1 MRIATMRGFA
11 VALALCAGAAFAQG
25 FPSKPVRI
33 VVPFPPGGST
43 DIAARLVA
51 PKLAELWKQPVVVE
65 NKPGAAAN
73 IGADFVAKS
82 PPDGHTQLLATT
94 ALAASAAIFDK
105 LTYDPQRDLAPVV
118 FVAAI
123 PNLLVV
129 HPSVPAATPQAFVA
143 YARANPGKLNFASPG
158 ASTGQRLT
166 FELLK
171 QMTGIEV
178 VHVAY
183 KGGAPAGQALLAGE
197 VQSMIMN
204 VVEAQPHVKG
214 GRLRALAATTLKRA
228 PGFPDVPTLAETVA
242 PGLDASV
249 WQGLLVAGGTAP
261 DVIARIRADWIAVLA
276 QPDVRERLV
285 GLGMDVTPGTS
296 AEFARFLG
304 EEIAKWKKVAQ
315 TANIKGE

>member
-1 MRIATMRGFA
+1 VKI
-11 VALALCAGAAFAQG
+11 
-25 FPSKPVRI
+25 I
-33 VVPFPPGGST
+33 VPFPPGGST

-105 LTYDPQRDLAPVV
+105 LTYDPVRDLAPVV

-123 PNLLVV
+123 PNLLMI

-143 YARANPGKLNFASPG
+143 YVKANPGKLNFASPG

-166 FELLK
+166 FELFK
-171 QMTGIEV
+171 QMAGLDIL
-178 VHVAY
+178 HVAY

-197 VQSMIMN
+197 VQAMVMN
-204 VVEAQPHVKG
+204 VVEAQPLVKG
-214 GRLRALAATTLKRA
+214 GRLRPLAATTLKRA
-228 PGFPDVPTLAETVA
+228 TGFPDVPTLAETVA

-249 WQGLLVAGGTAP
+249 WQGVLVAGGTP
-261 DVIARIRADWIAVLA
+261 PEGIARIRADWITVLA
-276 QPDVRERLV
+276 QPEIRERLV
-285 GLGMDVTPGTS
+285 GLGMDLTPGTS
-296 AEFARFLG
+296 AEFARFLAD
-304 EEIAKWKKVAQ
+304 EIAKWKKVAQ

>member
-1 MRIATMRGFA
+1 MK
-11 VALALCAGAAFAQG
+11 ALALLFLLAAGTAFAQS
-25 FPSKPVRI
+25 FPSRPVKI

-105 LTYDPQRDLAPVV
+105 LTYDPVKDLAPVV

-123 PNLLVV
+123 PNLLMV
-129 HPSVPAATPQAFVA
+129 HSSVPATTPQAFVA
-143 YARANPGKLNFASPG
+143 YAKANPGKLNFASPG

-166 FELLK
+166 FELFK
-171 QMTGIEV
+171 QMTGIDV
-178 VHVAY
+178 VHIAY

-197 VQSMIMN
+197 VQAMIMN

-249 WQGLLVAGGTAP
+249 WQGVLVAGGTPPEA
-261 DVIARIRADWIAVLA
+261 IARIRAVWVAVLA
-276 QPDVRERLV
+276 QPDIHERLV
-285 GLGMDVTPGTS
+285 GLGMDLAPGTS
-296 AEFARFLG
+296 AEFAKFLAD
-304 EEIAKWKKVAQ
+304 EIAKWKKVAQ

>member
-1 MRIATMRGFA
+1 MRW
-11 VALALCAGAAFAQG
+11 LALVAAVVTGSAFAQA

-51 PKLAELWKQPVVVE
+51 PKLSEIWKQPVVVE

-82 PPDGHTQLLATT
+82 SPDGHTQLLATT

-105 LTYDPQRDLAPVV
+105 LTYDPVKDLAPVV
-118 FVAAI
+118 FVASI
-123 PNLLVV
+123 PNLLML
-129 HPSVPAATPQAFVA
+129 HPSVPATTPQAFVA
-143 YARANPGKLNFASPG
+143 YAKANPGKLNFASPG
-158 ASTGQRLT
+158 ASTGQRLS
-166 FELLK
+166 FELFK
-171 QMTGIEV
+171 QMAGLDIL
-178 VHVAY
+178 HVPY

-197 VQSMIMN
+197 VQAMIMN
-204 VVEAQPHVKG
+204 VVEAQPHVKS
-214 GRLRALAATTLKRA
+214 GRLRALAATTIKRA
-228 PGFPDVPTLAETVA
+228 PGFSDVPTLAETVA

-249 WQGLLVAGGTAP
+249 WQGLLVAGGTPPEA
-261 DVIARIRADWIAVLA
+261 IARIRADWMAVLA
-276 QPDVRERLV
+276 QADVRDKLV
-285 GLGMDVTPGTS
+285 GLGMDLAPGTS
-296 AEFARFLG
+296 AEFAHFLG

>member
-1 MRIATMRGFA
+1 MRSLCSSPAGS
-11 VALALCAGAAFAQG
+11 ALAQG
-25 FPSKPVRI
+25 FPSKPVKI

-105 LTYDPQRDLAPVV
+105 LTYDPVRDLAPVV

-123 PNLLVV
+123 PNLLMV
-129 HPSVPAATPQAFVA
+129 HSSVPATTPQAFVA
-143 YARANPGKLNFASPG
+143 YAKANPGKLNFASPG

-166 FELLK
+166 FELFK
-171 QMTGIEV
+171 QMTGIDV
-178 VHVAY
+178 VHIAY

-197 VQSMIMN
+197 VQAMIMN

-249 WQGLLVAGGTAP
+249 WQGVLVAGGTPPEA
-261 DVIARIRADWIAVLA
+261 IARIRADWVAVLA
-276 QPDVRERLV
+276 QPDIHERLV
-285 GLGMDVTPGTS
+285 GLGMDLAPGTS
-296 AEFARFLG
+296 AEFARFLAD
-304 EEIAKWKKVAQ
+304 EIAKWKKVAQ

>member
-1 MRIATMRGFA
+1 MRL
-11 VALALCAGAAFAQG
+11 LALLFVFVAAPVLAQG
-25 FPSKPVRI
+25 FPSKPVKI

-82 PPDGHTQLLATT
+82 PADGHTQLLATT

-105 LTYDPQRDLAPVV
+105 LTYDPVKDLAPVV

-123 PNLLVV
+123 PNLLML
-129 HPSVPAATPQAFVA
+129 HNSVPATTPQAFVA
-143 YARANPGKLNFASPG
+143 YAKANPGKLNFASPG
-158 ASTGQRLT
+158 ASTGQRLA
-166 FELLK
+166 FELFK
-171 QMTGIEV
+171 QMAGLDIL
-178 VHVAY
+178 HVPY

-197 VQSMIMN
+197 VPAMIMN

-228 PGFPDVPTLAETVA
+228 PGFPDVPTLAETAA
-242 PGLDASV
+242 PGLDAAV
-249 WQGLLVAGGTAP
+249 WQGLLVAGGTSA
-261 DVIARIRADWIAVLA
+261 DAVARIRTDWVAVLA
-276 QPDVRERLV
+276 QPDIRERLV

-296 AEFARFLG
+296 AEFAHFLG
-304 EEIAKWKKVAQ
+304 DEIAKWKKVAQ

>member
-1 MRIATMRGFA
+1 MKLIVLLLAFA
-11 VALALCAGAAFAQG
+11 ISPVLAQG
-25 FPSKPVRI
+25 FPSKPVKI

-105 LTYDPQRDLAPVV
+105 LTYDPVRDLAPVV

-123 PNLLVV
+123 PNLLMV
-129 HPSVPAATPQAFVA
+129 HPSVPATTPQAFVA
-143 YARANPGKLNFASPG
+143 YAKANPGKLNFASPG
-158 ASTGQRLT
+158 ASTGQRLA
-166 FELLK
+166 FELFK
-171 QMTGIEV
+171 QMAGLDI

-197 VQSMIMN
+197 VQAMIMN

-214 GRLRALAATTLKRA
+214 GRLRPLAATTIKRA
-228 PGFPDVPTLAETVA
+228 PGFPDVPTLSETVA

-249 WQGLLVAGGTAP
+249 WQGLLVAGGTPPEA
-261 DVIARIRADWIAVLA
+261 IARIRADWMAVLS
-276 QPDVRERLV
+276 QTDIHERLA
-285 GLGMDVTPGTS
+285 GLGMDITPGTS

-304 EEIAKWKKVAQ
+304 EEITKWKKVAQ

>member
-1 MRIATMRGFA
+1 MKKI
-11 VALALCAGAAFAQG
+11 ALAFLFAAGTACAQG
-25 FPSKPVRI
+25 FPSKPVKI

-51 PKLAELWKQPVVVE
+51 PRLAELWKQPVVVE

-105 LTYDPQRDLAPVV
+105 LTYDPVKDLAPVV

-123 PNLLVV
+123 PNLLMV
-129 HPSVPAATPQAFVA
+129 HSSVPATTPQGFVA
-143 YARANPGKLNFASPG
+143 YAKANPGKLNFASPG
-158 ASTGQRLT
+158 ASTGQRLA
-166 FELLK
+166 FELFK
-171 QMTGIEV
+171 QMAGIDV

-197 VQSMIMN
+197 VQAMIMN

-214 GRLRALAATTLKRA
+214 GRLRAIAATTIKRA

-249 WQGLLVAGGTAP
+249 WQGLLVAGGTPPEA
-261 DVIARIRADWIAVLA
+261 IARVRADWTAVLA
-276 QPDVRERLV
+276 QPEIRERLV

-296 AEFARFLG
+296 AEFARFLAD
-304 EEIAKWKKVAQ
+304 EIAKWKKVAQ

>member
-1 MRIATMRGFA
+1 MRL
-11 VALALCAGAAFAQG
+11 LALLVAFVAAPVLGQG
-25 FPSKPVRI
+25 FPSKPVKI

-82 PPDGHTQLLATT
+82 PADGHTQLLATT

-105 LTYDPQRDLAPVV
+105 LTYDPVKDLAPVV

-123 PNLLVV
+123 PNLLML
-129 HPSVPAATPQAFVA
+129 HNSVPATTPQAFVA
-143 YARANPGKLNFASPG
+143 YAKANPGKLNFASPG
-158 ASTGQRLT
+158 ASTGQRLA
-166 FELLK
+166 FELFK
-171 QMTGIEV
+171 QMAGLDIL
-178 VHVAY
+178 HVPY

-197 VQSMIMN
+197 VQAMIMN

-214 GRLRALAATTLKRA
+214 GRLRVLAATTLKRA

-249 WQGLLVAGGTAP
+249 WQGLLVAGGTSA
-261 DVIARIRADWIAVLA
+261 DAVARIRADWVAVLA
-276 QPDVRERLV
+276 QPDIRERLV

-296 AEFARFLG
+296 AEFAHFLG
-304 EEIAKWKKVAQ
+304 DEIAKWKKVAQ

>member
-1 MRIATMRGFA
+1 MKLKRLLMAAACA
-11 VALALCAGAAFAQG
+11 VAASGALGQG
-25 FPSKPVRI
+25 FPAKPVRL

-94 ALAASAAIFDK
+94 ALAASAAIFEK
-105 LTYDPQRDLAPVV
+105 LTYDPVRDLAPVV

-123 PNLLVV
+123 PNLLMV

-143 YARANPGKLNFASPG
+143 YARANPGRLNFASPG
-158 ASTGQRLT
+158 ASTGQRLA
-166 FELLK
+166 FELFK
-171 QMTGIEV
+171 QTAGIDL
-178 VHVAY
+178 VHVPY

-197 VQSMIMN
+197 VQAMIMN

-214 GRLRALAATTLKRA
+214 GKLRALAATTARRA
-228 PGFPDVPTLAETVA
+228 AMFPDVPTLAETVA

-249 WQGLLVAGGTAP
+249 WQGVLVAGGTPQDA
-261 DVIARIRADWIAVLA
+261 IARIRADWTAVL
-276 QPDVRERLV
+276 DVPEIRERLAAM
-285 GLGMDVTPGTS
+285 GMEIAPGTS
-296 AEFARFLG
+296 AAFARFLG
-304 EEIAKWKKVAQ
+304 EEIAKWQRVAQ
-315 TANIKGE
+315 AANIKPE

>member
-1 MRIATMRGFA
+1 MKPLF
-11 VALALCAGAAFAQG
+11 AGAALAFALHAGAQG

-51 PKLAELWKQPVVVE
+51 PRLAELWKQSVVVE

-82 PPDGHTQLLATT
+82 APDGHTQLLATT

-105 LTYDPQRDLAPVV
+105 LTYDPVRDLAPVV
-118 FVAAI
+118 FLAAI
-123 PNLLVV
+123 PNLLMV
-129 HPSVPAATPQAFVA
+129 HPSVPATTPQAFVA

-158 ASTGQRLT
+158 ASTGQRLA
-166 FELLK
+166 FELFK
-171 QMTGIEV
+171 QMAGLDI

-204 VVEAQPHVKG
+204 VVEAQPLVKA
-214 GRLRALAATTLKRA
+214 GRLRALAATTARRA
-228 PGFPDVPTLAETVA
+228 AMFPDVPTLSETVA

-249 WQGLLVAGGTAP
+249 WQGVLVAGGTPA
-261 DVIARIRADWIAVLA
+261 DAIARIRADWAAVLG
-276 QPDVRERLV
+276 QSEVRERFV
-285 GLGMDVTPGTS
+285 ALGMEVAPGTS
-296 AEFARFLG
+296 GEFAQFLG
-304 EEIAKWKKVAQ
+304 EEIAKWKRVAQ
-315 TANIKGE
+315 AANVKGE

>member
-1 MRIATMRGFA
+1 MRRLLLAALLACAHAG
-11 VALALCAGAAFAQG
+11 ALAQA

-105 LTYDPQRDLAPVV
+105 LTYDPVKDLAPVV

-123 PNLLVV
+123 PNLLMV
-129 HPSVPAATPQAFVA
+129 HPSVPATTPQAFVA
-143 YARANPGKLNFASPG
+143 HAKANPGKLNFASPG
-158 ASTGQRLT
+158 ASTGQRLA
-166 FELLK
+166 FELFR
-171 QMTGIEV
+171 QQAGIDM

-197 VQSMIMN
+197 VQAMIMN
-204 VVEAQPHVKG
+204 VVEAQPLVKS

-228 PGFPDVPTLAETVA
+228 QMFPDVPTLAETVA
-242 PGLDASV
+242 PGLDAAV
-249 WQGLLVAGGTAP
+249 WQGVLVAGGTPA
-261 DVIARIRADWIAVLA
+261 DAIARIRADWTAVLG
-276 QPDVRERLV
+276 QPDIREKLV
-285 GLGMDVTPGTS
+285 GLGMELAPGTS
-296 AEFARFLG
+296 AEFTQFLG
-304 EEIAKWKKVAQ
+304 EEIAKWKRVAQ
-315 TANIKGE
+315 AAGVKGE

>member
-1 MRIATMRGFA
+1 MKIL
-11 VALALCAGAAFAQG
+11 ALALLLAASSACAQS
-25 FPSKPVRI
+25 FPSKPVKI

-82 PPDGHTQLLATT
+82 APDGNTQLLATT

-105 LTYDPQRDLAPVV
+105 LTYDPVKDLAPVV

-123 PNLLVV
+123 PNLLMV
-129 HPSVPAATPQAFVA
+129 HPSVPATTPQAFVA
-143 YARANPGKLNFASPG
+143 YAKANPGKLNFASPG
-158 ASTGQRLT
+158 ASTGQRLA
-166 FELLK
+166 FELFK
-171 QMTGIEV
+171 QMTGIDV

-197 VQSMIMN
+197 VQAMIMN
-204 VVEAQPHVKG
+204 VVEARPHVKS
-214 GRLRALAATTLKRA
+214 GRLRALAATTVKRA
-228 PGFPDVPTLAETVA
+228 PGFPDVPTLSETVA
-242 PGLDASV
+242 QGLDASV
-249 WQGLLVAGGTAP
+249 WQGLLVAGGTSSG
-261 DVIARIRADWIAVLA
+261 DIARIRADWTAVLS
-276 QPDVRERLV
+276 QPEIRERLV
-285 GLGMDVTPGTS
+285 GLGMDLAPGTS
-296 AEFARFLG
+296 AEFARFLSD
-304 EEIAKWKKVAQ
+304 EIAKWKKVAQ

>member
-1 MRIATMRGFA
+1 MKLFA
-11 VALALCAGAAFAQG
+11 LGVLFAAGTALAQG
-25 FPSKPVRI
+25 FPSKPIKI

-51 PKLAELWKQPVVVE
+51 PKLAELWRQPVVVE

-105 LTYDPQRDLAPVV
+105 LTYDPVKDLAPVV

-123 PNLLVV
+123 PNLLMV
-129 HPSVPAATPQAFVA
+129 HSSVPANSPQAFVA
-143 YARANPGKLNFASPG
+143 YAKANPGKLNFASPG

-166 FELLK
+166 FELFK
-171 QMTGIEV
+171 QMAGIDV
-178 VHVAY
+178 VHIAY

-197 VQSMIMN
+197 VQAMIMN
-204 VVEAQPHVKG
+204 VVEAQPHVKA
-214 GRLRALAATTLKRA
+214 GRLRAVAATTLKRA

-249 WQGLLVAGGTAP
+249 WQGLLVAGGTPPEA
-261 DVIARIRADWIAVLA
+261 IARIRADWMTVLA
-276 QPDVRERLV
+276 QPDVHERLV
-285 GLGMDVTPGTS
+285 GLGMDPTPGTS

-304 EEIAKWKKVAQ
+304 DEIAKWKKVAQ

>member
-1 MRIATMRGFA
+1 MRRLLLATL
-11 VALALCAGAAFAQG
+11 LACVQAGAFAQA

-105 LTYDPQRDLAPVV
+105 LTYDPVKDLAPVV

-123 PNLLVV
+123 PNLLMV
-129 HPSVPAATPQAFVA
+129 HPSVPSTTPQAFVA
-143 YARANPGKLNFASPG
+143 HAKANPGKLNFASPG
-158 ASTGQRLT
+158 ASTGQRLA
-166 FELLK
+166 FELFR
-171 QMTGIEV
+171 QMAGIDM

-197 VQSMIMN
+197 VQAMIMN
-204 VVEAQPHVKG
+204 VVEAQPLVKS
-214 GRLRALAATTLKRA
+214 GRLRAVAATTLKRA
-228 PGFPDVPTLAETVA
+228 AMFPDVPTLAETVA
-242 PGLDASV
+242 PGLDAAV
-249 WQGLLVAGGTAP
+249 WQGVLVAGGTPPEA
-261 DVIARIRADWIAVLA
+261 IARVRADWIAVLD
-276 QPDVRERLV
+276 QPDIREKLV
-285 GLGMDVTPGTS
+285 GLGMELAPGTS
-296 AEFARFLG
+296 AGFAQFLG

-315 TANIKGE
+315 AAGVKGE

>member
-1 MRIATMRGFA
+1 MKTFA
-11 VALALCAGAAFAQG
+11 LILLFAAGSALAQS
-25 FPSKPVRI
+25 FPSKPVKI

-51 PKLAELWKQPVVVE
+51 PKLAELWKQPVLVE

-82 PPDGHTQLLATT
+82 PSDGHTQLFATT

-105 LTYDPQRDLAPVV
+105 LTYDPVKDLAPVV

-123 PNLLVV
+123 PNLLMV
-129 HPSVPAATPQAFVA
+129 HASVPATTPQAFVA
-143 YARANPGKLNFASPG
+143 YAKANPGKLNFASPG

-166 FELLK
+166 FELFK
-171 QMTGIEV
+171 QMTGIDV
-178 VHVAY
+178 VHIAY

-197 VQSMIMN
+197 VQAMIMN

-228 PGFPDVPTLAETVA
+228 SGFPDVPTLAETVA

-249 WQGLLVAGGTAP
+249 WQGVLVAGGTPPEA
-261 DVIARIRADWIAVLA
+261 VARIRADWMAVLA
-276 QPDVRERLV
+276 QSEIHE
-285 GLGMDVTPGTS
+285 MDLAPGTS
-296 AEFARFLG
+296 AEFARFLA

>member
-1 MRIATMRGFA
+1 MRL
-11 VALALCAGAAFAQG
+11 LALLVAFVAAPVLGQG
-25 FPSKPVRI
+25 FPSKPVKI

-82 PPDGHTQLLATT
+82 PADGHTQLLATT

-105 LTYDPQRDLAPVV
+105 LTYDPVKDLAPVV

-123 PNLLVV
+123 PNLLML
-129 HPSVPAATPQAFVA
+129 HNSVPATTPQAFVA
-143 YARANPGKLNFASPG
+143 YAKANPGKLNFASPG
-158 ASTGQRLT
+158 ASTGQRLA
-166 FELLK
+166 FELFK
-171 QMTGIEV
+171 QMAGLDIL
-178 VHVAY
+178 HVPY

-197 VQSMIMN
+197 VQAMIMN

-214 GRLRALAATTLKRA
+214 GRLRVLAATTLKRA

-249 WQGLLVAGGTAP
+249 WQGLLVAGGTPA
-261 DVIARIRADWIAVLA
+261 DAVARIRADWVAVLA
-276 QPDVRERLV
+276 QPDIRERLV

-296 AEFARFLG
+296 AEFAHFLG
-304 EEIAKWKKVAQ
+304 DEIAKWKKVAQ